1 MDGRAADEADGT
13 HLTRGTPGAGA
24 GRRTPGAGRRA
35 RGAGRGARRE
45 RVPPPGTEVAG
56 FPGYAPEAECGERC
70 SAVASE
76 AAGAMTARV
85 AGRSP
90 VLRE

>member
-24 GRRTPGAGRRA
+24 GRGA
-35 RGAGRGARRE
+35 RGARGK
-45 RVPPPGTEVAG
+45 RVLPPGTEVAG
-56 FPGYAPEAECGERC
+56 LPGYAPEAECGERC

>member
-24 GRRTPGAGRRA
+24 GRRAPD
-35 RGAGRGARRE
+35 AGRGASRE
-45 RVPPPGTEVAG
+45 RVLPPGTEVAG

>member
-13 HLTRGTPGAGA
+13 HLTRGTPGAD
-24 GRRTPGAGRRA
+24 
-35 RGAGRGARRE
+35 AGRGARRE